1 MMRRPFQKTPAHLRV
16 IQGQDPPYP
25 VSSTRAGL
33 FAMKWFLASLSMLFV
48 TSLGACLLVTIQ
60 AGAWRSEAVPGL
72 ASRLW
77 VSTIILLLVS
87 IVLERGRQ
95 QIRLNHSQGLL
106 IMLLLALGL
115 SLVFLVSQTR
125 VWLTLEHIQLP
136 EKAKALYAFSFGVV
150 TGLHAVHVLG
160 GFVPLTICI
169 VRAFRESYSSYDH
182 VGITYCAMYW
192 HFLDAVWLVL
202 VSAILLL

>member
-1 MMRRPFQKTPAHLRV
+1 MRRPFQKAAARLRV
-16 IQGQDPPYP
+16 IQGQDPPFP
-25 VSSTRAGL
+25 VSAARAGL
-33 FAMKWFLASLSMLFV
+33 FGMKWFLASLSMLFI

-60 AGAWRSEAVPGL
+60 AGAWHSEAVPGL

-77 VSTIILLLVS
+77 VSTVILLLVS
-87 IVLERGRQ
+87 VVLERGRQ

-106 IMLLLALGL
+106 IMLWLALAL
-115 SLVFLVSQTR
+115 SLAFLASQTR

-136 EKAKALYAFSFGVV
+136 EKAKTLYAFSFGVL

-160 GFVPLTICI
+160 GFVPLTVCI
-169 VRAFRESYSSYDH
+169 VRASRESYSSYDH
-182 VGITYCAMYW
+182 AGITYCAMYW

-202 VSAILLL
+202 VSAILLI

>member
-1 MMRRPFQKTPAHLRV
+1 MRRPFSKAAARLRV

-25 VSSTRAGL
+25 VSATRAGM
-33 FAMKWFLASLSMLFV
+33 FAMKWFLASLSVLFL
-48 TSLGACLLVTIQ
+48 TSLIACLLVTIQ
-60 AGAWRSEAVPGL
+60 AGAWHSEAVPGL

-95 QIRLNHSQGLL
+95 QIRLNRSQGLL
-106 IMLLLALGL
+106 IMLLLALVL
-115 SLVFLVSQTR
+115 CLAFLASQSR
-125 VWLTLEHIQLP
+125 VWFTLEHIQLP
-136 EKAKALYAFSFGVV
+136 EKAKALYAFSFGVL
-150 TGLHAVHVLG
+150 TGLHAIHVLG

-169 VRAFRESYSSYDH
+169 VRAFREGYSSYDH
-182 VGITYCAMYW
+182 IGITYCAMYW